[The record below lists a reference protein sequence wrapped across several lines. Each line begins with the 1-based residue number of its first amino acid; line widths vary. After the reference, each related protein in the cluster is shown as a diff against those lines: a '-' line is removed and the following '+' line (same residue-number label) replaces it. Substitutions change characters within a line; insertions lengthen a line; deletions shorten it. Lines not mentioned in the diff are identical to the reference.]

1 MAKAGTDNPNWAYQ
15 YTALDELLSVS
26 KDGVEVERYA
36 YDAFGRRRLIATN
49 GEAALGLV
57 SDGMDRTID
66 VAANDSGANI
76 ERRYTHGGSTDEP
89 LQVEAFDASGQYD
102 ARYTYHADHL
112 GSIRF
117 LTDSGGQ
124 IVSAYDYDAYGNII
138 TQLETVEQ
146 PFLYTGREWDAAVEL
161 YHYRARAYDPA
172 TGRFIQEDPIGFTA
186 GDLNIYRYVW
196 NNPLSWTDPSGLAA
210 IGYGTNAGQS
220 TGQAT
225 AIGQLGV
232 RLSCLLSSIAAAID
246 VAGNPEATAVDY
258 AVSGFGLALECG
270 AKAPGKRP
278 RTKKK
283 KEGGTCPI
291 PGLGSKKASGFS
303 FPKGTLIWTEDGL
316 LEIENIDVDQMVW
329 SRDETTGENVL
340 RPVTETFNRIA
351 REMNT
356 LTLQS
361 EGGANKHS
369 VKLTPEHPVFV
380 SDRAGDTLGWTR
392 AGDIKAGDQIAD
404 KNGEAALTVL
414 SNAFDIVDEIVY
426 NFEVEEHH
434 NYFADELG
442 LLVHNGRGRNFVIGV
457 ATIANFLVGDPK
469 RPPSLTPPSSCN
481 SNNFTSSAAAGP
493 GTPPPPPPFFPD
505 EIPFNLKWI
514 KK

>member
-1 MAKAGTDNPNWAYQ
+1 
-15 YTALDELLSVS
+15 
-26 KDGVEVERYA
+26 
-36 YDAFGRRRLIATN
+36 
-49 GEAALGLV
+49 
-57 SDGMDRTID
+57 
-66 VAANDSGANI
+66 
-76 ERRYTHGGSTDEP
+76 
-89 LQVEAFDASGQYD
+89 
-102 ARYTYHADHL
+102 
-112 GSIRF
+112 
-117 LTDSGGQ
+117 
-124 IVSAYDYDAYGNII
+124 
-138 TQLETVEQ
+138 
-146 PFLYTGREWDAAVEL
+146 
-161 YHYRARAYDPA
+161 
-172 TGRFIQEDPIGFTA
+172 
-186 GDLNIYRYVW
+186 
-196 NNPLSWTDPSGLAA
+196 
-210 IGYGTNAGQS
+210 
-220 TGQAT
+220 
-225 AIGQLGV
+225 
-232 RLSCLLSSIAAAID
+232 

-442 LLVHNGRGRNFVIGV
+442 LLVHNGRGGVGRLFVNIG
-457 ATIANFLVGDPK
+457 AAINTVGSAFGAIEPK
-469 RPPSLTPPSSCN
+469 RPPNLNGSSICPTG
-481 SNNFTSSAAAGP
+481 SFPSSAAAGP
-493 GTPPPPPPFFPD
+493 GSPPPPPPFFPD